1 MVTITTTSRIWSFTF
16 LILKNSFS
24 NRIRKVLV
32 VIADYKILGQK
43 ISYLK
48 ELPYVVY
55 LMHKIDLLQFFF
67 FFFDAKISLSCEM
80 EGKEAIVITG

>member
-1 MVTITTTSRIWSFTF
+1 M
-16 LILKNSFS
+16 
-24 NRIRKVLV
+24 
-32 VIADYKILGQK
+32 IADYKILGQK

-67 FFFDAKISLSCEM
+67 FLMQKSVCLVRWKVKKLLLLLVDDKNEKVKNLEKF
-80 EGKEAIVITG
+80 